1 MIELRRRSHVGS
13 EGYRRGVEGEWHP
26 MERLLRARS
35 LVPSI
40 AISMIETSGATP
52 SRWRWSQRGP
62 AAIAGLAF
70 ACVMTVAVA
79 TPGAGAAGEGGSFQS
94 AGLGLP
100 AEDQRL
106 SIPVSAIKRPGQVL
120 EVCPVDRPLRYI
132 DDFGHARW
140 GGGFHRHQGI
150 DIMAPAGTPIRAPF
164 DGTTKKST
172 SWAGGLGLYVHG
184 KRGFVFN
191 AHLSRF
197 GKLGKVK
204 AGDVIGHVGNSGN
217 ARGGSPHNHFEWHPG
232 GGRAVSPFG
241 LLNAVCRGREAR
253 SQAGPSPRTSSVV

>member
-1 MIELRRRSHVGS
+1 
-13 EGYRRGVEGEWHP
+13 

-40 AISMIETSGATP
+40 VISMIETSGATP

-70 ACVMTVAVA
+70 ACVMTVVFAG
-79 TPGAGAAGEGGSFQS
+79 TGAGASSGAGSS
-94 AGLGLP
+94 RMASLGLP

-106 SIPVSAIKRPGQVL
+106 SIPVPAIKRPGPVL

-191 AHLSRF
+191 SHLDRF

-204 AGDVIGHVGNSGN
+204 AGDVIGYVGNSGN

-232 GGRAVSPFG
+232 GGRAVSPFL
-241 LLNAVCRGREAR
+241 LLNAVCGRR
-253 SQAGPSPRTSSVV
+253 SDPTKEDPSPRTPVLL